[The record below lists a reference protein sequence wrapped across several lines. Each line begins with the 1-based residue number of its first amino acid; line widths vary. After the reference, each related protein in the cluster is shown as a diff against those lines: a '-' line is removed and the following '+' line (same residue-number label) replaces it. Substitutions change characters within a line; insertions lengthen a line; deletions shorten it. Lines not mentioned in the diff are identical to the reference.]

1 MRVYTVN
8 AAALILGEENHHK
21 MSLPKAPTKDEASL
35 KAYTAR
41 RKLNKLRRE
50 ACRLFTSET
59 MVKAIQRLEVE
70 IETRRLL
77 VRRDRHLWKDIG
89 KRSETWH
96 SVLL

>member
-1 MRVYTVN
+1 M
-8 AAALILGEENHHK
+8 LGEENHHK

-41 RKLNKLRRE
+41 RKLNRLRRA
-50 ACRLFTSET
+50 ACQLFTSEA
-59 MVKAIQRLEVE
+59 MVRAIQKLEVE

-89 KRSETWH
+89 KGTETWNP
-96 SVLL
+96 LLLYVGKGLFMH